1 MNKNGL
7 ITPILIVLLSLLF
20 LTICLMVFLSG
31 GKSKQWIAHK
41 MKIGGILL
49 SFSAIS
55 SGTGCITTCYDPEPS
70 PYMIIDAA
78 YNDSIVLN
86 LDTGN
91 VIKGTVYTPDSRVY
105 SFAIIGE
112 DGQKKQNDTMIPLDG
127 EFDSY
132 QEPFKLEI
140 INTLEPGDYLLKI
153 YNCDA
158 YNQNIK
164 NNFQNYNLRIK
175 ND

>member
-1 MNKNGL
+1 
-7 ITPILIVLLSLLF
+7 
-20 LTICLMVFLSG
+20 
-31 GKSKQWIAHK
+31 
-41 MKIGGILL
+41 
-49 SFSAIS
+49 
-55 SGTGCITTCYDPEPS
+55 
-70 PYMIIDAA
+70 
-78 YNDSIVLN
+78 
-86 LDTGN
+86 
-91 VIKGTVYTPDSRVY
+91 
-105 SFAIIGE
+105 
-112 DGQKKQNDTMIPLDG
+112 MIPLDG